1 MARVE
6 MATDSDI
13 NAFVGDGVRGFFTEH
28 LGPDMAADAQ
38 RLVPV
43 DTARLM
49 RSLGFAT
56 TEETVPELH
65 VGSFPDA
72 EGDVAYVAAT
82 ELGFHGPENVRA
94 HTRNGHPVKAHV
106 RQGNTPASP
115 FLRPSLYQERYR

>member
-6 MATDSDI
+6 MAPDGEF

-28 LGPDMAADAQ
+28 LGPDMTADAQ
-38 RLVPV
+38 RFAPV
-43 DTARLM
+43 DTARMM
-49 RSLGFAT
+49 RSLDHEVT
-56 TEETVPELH
+56 DDVMPELH

-94 HTRNGHPVKAHV
+94 HTRSGHPVKAHV
-106 RQGNTPASP
+106 RQGNTPAQP
-115 FLRPSLYQERYR
+115 FLRPALYQERYQ